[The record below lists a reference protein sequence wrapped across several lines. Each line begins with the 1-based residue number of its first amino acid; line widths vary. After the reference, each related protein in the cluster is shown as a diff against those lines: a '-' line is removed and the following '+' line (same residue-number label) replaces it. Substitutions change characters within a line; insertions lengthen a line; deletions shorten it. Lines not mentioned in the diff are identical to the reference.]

1 VTGTAALPSN
11 GGNARQSE
19 HREGVM
25 FGRFMLADLTE
36 HPCRV
41 SDLSVYGAT
50 FLTEVDVEPLAQLV
64 AYIQDVGRIEGT
76 VVGTVPGG
84 IRISFQLSS
93 TRRQRL
99 ESRLERIERPGG
111 SAEQRRHH
119 RRLAKDNKSHITL
132 ADGRVYA
139 CEVIDISLS
148 GAALRITV
156 LPSIG
161 TCLDLGKMRGRVVR
175 YHESGIAIEFLNLL
189 DRASLAAVANG

>member
-1 VTGTAALPSN
+1 MTGTAALPSK

-64 AYIQDVGRIEGT
+64 AYIQDVGRVEGT

-84 IRISFQLSS
+84 IRISF
-93 TRRQRL
+93 
-99 ESRLERIERPGG
+99 
-111 SAEQRRHH
+111 
-119 RRLAKDNKSHITL
+119 N
-132 ADGRVYA
+132 
-139 CEVIDISLS
+139 
-148 GAALRITV
+148 
-156 LPSIG
+156 
-161 TCLDLGKMRGRVVR
+161 
-175 YHESGIAIEFLNLL
+175 
-189 DRASLAAVANG
+189 